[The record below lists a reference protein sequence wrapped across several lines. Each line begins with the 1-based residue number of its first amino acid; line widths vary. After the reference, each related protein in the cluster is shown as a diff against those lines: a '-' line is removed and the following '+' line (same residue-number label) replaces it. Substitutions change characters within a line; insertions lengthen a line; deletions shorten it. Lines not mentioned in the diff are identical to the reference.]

1 MKKKKL
7 ILTILMIISIINIIP
22 CVNAHSGRTDSNGG
36 HKDNKNASG
45 LGSYHY
51 HCGGYPAHLHTNGVC
66 PYKSGGT
73 GSSSSKSSSAK
84 SSTPSSTAN
93 SNKST
98 SSNSR
103 TGSAQSASSNIKET
117 NSQTTKTSGS
127 AEQATTTKIIDVEN
141 ISIKNTEREI
151 KIGSNLKMEAIITPD
166 NATNK
171 NISWSSSD
179 ESIASIDEQGNIT
192 PLKVG
197 TVTIIAKS
205 HNQKMSSIDIEI
217 NQLPESI
224 KIINDTTE
232 MEVNSTIDLETTL
245 TPQNAKSNLIWS
257 SNNNEVA
264 TVSLL
269 GRVTAKEEGEVV
281 ITVKTENGKSDE
293 ITIKV
298 QNKQDTNNEEN
309 SEKKGGIST
318 VLTLGVALIASYLGY
333 RPFK

>member
-7 ILTILMIISIINIIP
+7 ILTILMMISIINIIP

-51 HCGGYPAHLHTNGVC
+51 HCGGHPAHLHTNGVC

-73 GSSSSKSSSAK
+73 ESSSSKASSAK
-84 SSTPSSTAN
+84 STTPSSTVN

-98 SSNSR
+98 LSGNK
-103 TGSAQSASSNIKET
+103 TGSAQSTSSNKKET
-117 NSQTTKTSGS
+117 NSQITKTSDN
-127 AEQATTTKIIDVEN
+127 AEQDATTKIIDVEN

-151 KIGSNLKMEAIITPD
+151 EIGSNLKMEAIITPD

-179 ESIASIDEQGNIT
+179 KSIASIDAQGNIT

-205 HNQKMSSIDIEI
+205 NNQKMSSIDIKI
-217 NQLPESI
+217 NQLPEGI
-224 KIINDTTE
+224 KIINDITE
-232 MEVNSTIDLETTL
+232 MEIDSTINLETTL
-245 TPQNAKSNLIWS
+245 TPQNAKGNLIWN

-264 TVSLL
+264 TVNSL
-269 GRVTAKEEGEVV
+269 GKVTAKKEGEVV
-281 ITVKTENGKSDE
+281 ITVKTENGKFDE
-293 ITIKV
+293 IIIKV
-298 QNKQDTNNEEN
+298 KNRQETNNGG
-309 SEKKGGIST
+309 KGGIAT
-318 VLTLGVALIASYLGY
+318 VLTIGVALSAAYLGY